1 MSLKQFIKSFATNVA
16 ISFFLA
22 SFFIVIVY
30 FLGNEKIEYYTALIN
45 TTAVN
50 AFSVDKETEAVYN
63 FEAKRLITYPDYGKK
78 YADLIIP
85 SIDLNLPLFHGDSL
99 KILRKAVGHYAG
111 SYFPGE
117 GGTILL
123 AAHNT
128 AGFFQKLD
136 QIKVGDIITIKA
148 SYGTFEYKVD
158 SMKVAKENDEESFPI
173 QKEKELLIMYTCYP
187 INKSVIGRKT
197 ERYIVYAYKVGEL
210 DE

>member
-22 SFFIVIVY
+22 SFFIVIIY

-50 AFSVDKETEAVYN
+50 VFSVEEEKEIVYN
-63 FEAKRLITYPDYGKK
+63 LEAKRLINYPDYGKK
-78 YADLIIP
+78 YANLIIP
-85 SIDLNLPLFHGDSL
+85 SIDLNLPVFHGDSL
-99 KILRKAVGHYAG
+99 KILRTAVGHYAG

-117 GGTILL
+117 GGTIIL

-136 QIKVGDIITIKA
+136 QINVGDVITIEA
-148 SYGTFEYKVD
+148 IYGTFKYQVDSYKV
-158 SMKVAKENDEESFPI
+158 VKETDLESFPI
-173 QKEKELLIMYTCYP
+173 QKDRELLIMYTCYP
-187 INKSVIGRKT
+187 INRSVIGRKT
-197 ERYIVYAYKVGEL
+197 ERYVVYAYKVGDI